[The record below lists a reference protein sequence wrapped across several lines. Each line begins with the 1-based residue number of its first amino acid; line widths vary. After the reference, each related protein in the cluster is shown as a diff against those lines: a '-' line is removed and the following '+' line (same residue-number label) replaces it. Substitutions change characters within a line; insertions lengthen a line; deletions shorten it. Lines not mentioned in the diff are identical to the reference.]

1 MNKQTQTTGGTVDS
15 STTSSG
21 ICSIT
26 FFHPAH
32 NSLPGDLLK
41 ELAASIQQAGQD
53 EQVKVII
60 LESGGERTFCAGA
73 SFDELMAIEN
83 EAQGKEFFSGFA
95 HVINA
100 CRKSGKIIIGRV
112 QGKAVGGGVGVAAA
126 TDYCFATQYA
136 SIKLSELAIGI
147 GPFVVGPAVER
158 KIGLA
163 AFSALSLDAGEFRSA
178 AWAKEKGLYAEVF
191 ESTEALDGAAE
202 ALASKLA
209 TYNPEALKEMKR
221 IYWQNTDHWDQLL
234 EERASISGRL
244 VLSDFSRK
252 AIAKF
257 KSK

>member
-1 MNKQTQTTGGTVDS
+1 MNQATQTTGGTVET
-15 STTSSG
+15 STTQSG

-32 NSLPGDLLK
+32 NSLPGELLIK
-41 ELAASIQQAGQD
+41 LAASIQQAGQD
-53 EQVKVII
+53 DQVKVVI
-60 LESGGERTFCAGA
+60 LKSGGERTFCAGA

-95 HVINA
+95 RVINA

-126 TDYCFATQYA
+126 TDYCFATQHA

-158 KIGLA
+158 KIGLT
-163 AFSALSLDAGEFRSA
+163 AFSQLSLDAGEFRSA
-178 AWAKEKGLYAEVF
+178 GWAKEKGLYAEAF
-191 ESTEALDGAAE
+191 ESTEAMDE
-202 ALASKLA
+202 ALVAFVTKLA
-209 TYNPEALKEMKR
+209 TYSPDALKEMKR
-221 IYWQNTDHWDQLL
+221 IYWQGTDHWDQLL
-234 EERASISGRL
+234 EERAFVSGRL